1 MKKIIRSGYVL
12 ADIVEDEYEGHK
24 YKRLDLKISDRTT
37 ESIKLKAPAS
47 YELLEMVF
55 MQQAKNNKE

>member
-1 MKKIIRSGYVL
+1 MKKVVSSGYVF
-12 ADIVEDEYEGHK
+12 ADIIEDEYEGNK
-24 YKRLDLKISDRTT
+24 YKRLELKISDRTT

-55 MQQAKNNKE
+55 MQQAKNNK